1 MNPAPALTTGT
12 FVVKIG
18 NDNSQNISGQA
29 TVTLEPGT
37 LRSTSVTFNPSV
49 VNTTGSM
56 IVTLLPTNN
65 VSTSGS
71 IKI

>member
-18 NDNSQNISGQA
+18 NDYSQNISGQA

-37 LRSTSVTFNPSV
+37 LQSTSVTFNPSV

-65 VSTSGS
+65 VPTSGL